1 MNPEMPISAG
11 SSPYVYVP
19 VPVGRLEEVFQF
31 LAGLSNGEPELAH
44 LEALM
49 RRIYRESDEQF
60 RRLLHLLADRP
71 NQPLSTEEV
80 AEALALERGTASL
93 AGMLG
98 AFGRRSNNR
107 YDGFWPF
114 ERLYNPSA
122 EESELTM
129 SEQVAALVRDIARP

>member
-1 MNPEMPISAG
+1 MPTFAG
-11 SSPYVYVP
+11 SSSYVYVP
-19 VPVGRLEEVFQF
+19 VSVDKLEEVFRF
-31 LAGLSNGEPELAH
+31 LAGLNDAEPARAN
-44 LEALM
+44 LEALV

-129 SEQVAALVRDIARP
+129 SEGVAALVRDIGRT

>member
-1 MNPEMPISAG
+1 MPISV
-11 SSPYVYVP
+11 SSSSYVYVP
-19 VPVGRLEEVFQF
+19 VPADRLEEVFRF
-31 LAGLSNGEPELAH
+31 LAGLNNGESERAD
-44 LEALM
+44 LEALV

-60 RRLLHLLADRP
+60 RYLLLLLADRP

-80 AEALALERGTASL
+80 AEALDLERGTASL

-107 YDGFWPF
+107 YDSFWPF

-129 SEQVAALVRDIARP
+129 SEQVAALIRSIGDT